1 MVTNSFSPF
10 FFYPSVSGIL
20 SGYQFTQG
28 FAASNMS
35 RLRAEVAAAQRKAV
49 ASGGDHTP
57 QF

>member
-10 FFYPSVSGIL
+10 FFLPISL
-20 SGYQFTQG
+20 WNPLFTQG